1 MSIGGDHTHS
11 SKEQPSGR
19 AILYPPFNNLY
30 SLAGSIPGYGEPP
43 DRRFISQ
50 TKNYFMQENCERY
63 FSMNLG
69 TGTFQ
74 EDIKSRCP
82 EAGKSFT

>member
-1 MSIGGDHTHS
+1 MNHEHWGDHTHS

-43 DRRFISQ
+43 DRRLISQ
-50 TKNYFMQENCERY
+50 TKNYFKQKNSETY
-63 FSMNLG
+63 FS
-69 TGTFQ
+69 TFQ